1 MERYRKHIYC
11 DWDFFTA
18 LASKQDG
25 EASCLDNSFNIDNE
39 VASDIR
45 NLLLC
50 SDVKLY
56 LNISKDFFYNF
67 LDEAEK
73 KSKIERNALENL
85 VINMEYKRHNSALH
99 LHFNASKVQFNDSI
113 IDTDRLN
120 ALFFSCESKEVCA
133 EAMEE
138 YGIIVFCAENIN
150 DFKYLTFDQGVAI
163 QKAET
168 SNWNQCLGGHKVV
181 PCNSLVIVD
190 NYILNDPDSID
201 ENLPKIFDSLIP
213 KSLNKL
219 LPFQLTIFATLCN
232 DRGTPYNSENRLK
245 RIKEI
250 LSELRQNI
258 TFEVSIIKCSKDKFH
273 DRTIFT
279 NNLFIGCGGG
289 FDLFKR
295 GKSKKTTT
303 VCVLHPFL
311 NNHTKWSRKAY
322 SDILYDARDVYNKTS
337 LFDEERMNES
347 FPSFARGERIN
358 RLFDLS

>member
-1 MERYRKHIYC
+1 MERYRKTIFC
-11 DWDFFTA
+11 DWDF
-18 LASKQDG
+18 LASLTSKLDDK
-25 EASCLDNSFNIDNE
+25 ASCLDNYFNIDHE
-39 VASDIR
+39 LVSDIC

-50 SDVKLY
+50 SDVKLN

-67 LDEAEK
+67 LSDAEM
-73 KSKIERNALENL
+73 KSKSERSSLEKL
-85 VINMEYKRHNSALH
+85 VIDMEYKRHNSALH
-99 LHFNASKVQFNDSI
+99 LHFNASRIQFDDSI
-113 IDTDRLN
+113 IDPNKLN
-120 ALFFSCESKEVCA
+120 ALFFSCESKEVCS
-133 EAMEE
+133 EAMRN

-150 DFKYLTFDQGVAI
+150 DFKYLTFDQGVAL

-168 SNWNQCLGGHKVV
+168 SNWSKCLGGHDVV
-181 PCNSLVIVD
+181 PCNSLVIID
-190 NYILNDPDSID
+190 NYILNDADSID

-213 KSLNKL
+213 KSLYKKL
-219 LPFQLTIFATLCN
+219 HFQVTIFATLCN
-232 DRGTPYNSENRLK
+232 DRGTPYNSETRLK
-245 RIKEI
+245 KIKDI
-250 LSELRQNI
+250 LNQIRPDI

-273 DRTIFT
+273 DRTIIT

-303 VCVLHPFL
+303 ACVFHPFF

-322 SDILYDARDVYNKTS
+322 SDILNDAREVYNKTT

-347 FPSFARGERIN
+347 FPSFARGEKFN